1 MFNGIIFN
9 QGIVSK
15 IIHKKNGLQLFLKSK
30 LEIKKKDLG
39 VSIACDGVCLT
50 LVSIKKN
57 IIEFYLSKETIERSK
72 FKYVKIGDKINLELP
87 IKFGQKI
94 SGHICQGHVDT
105 TAKVLKILKTDK
117 AKIFEFSIS
126 KKFKKDLIE
135 KASILVNGVSLTISK
150 IKKNIFQTWI
160 IPHTLK
166 LTNLGYLKKN
176 DFVNIEIDI
185 LSKYVKKYA
194 KKKINFHQSKK

>member
-9 QGIVSK
+9 QGVVSK
-15 IIHKKNGLQLFLKSK
+15 IIHKRDGLQLLLKSK
-30 LEIKKKDLG
+30 LKIRNNDIG
-39 VSIACDGVCLT
+39 VSVACDGVCLT

-57 IIEFYLSKETIERSK
+57 ILEFYLSKETIERSK
-72 FKYVKIGDKINLELP
+72 FKNVKIGDKINLELP
-87 IKFGQKI
+87 MKFGQKI

-105 TAKVLKILKTDK
+105 TAKVHKILNTDK

-194 KKKINFHQSKK
+194 KKK